1 MNAFRPL
8 ALAGLL
14 AALTTLPPAAF
25 ALAAGDRAPEIAAT
39 ANGAPLRMSALRGQ
53 VVLVDF
59 WASWCGPCKQSFPWL
74 NAMHAKYASQ
84 GLRIVGINVDTK
96 REDAER
102 FLAQVPAKF
111 QLAYDPRGE
120 TPAAWQVKAMPS
132 SVLVGPDGRV
142 LYVHAGFREE
152 EAAALEARIAAALAE
167 RK

>member
-1 MNAFRPL
+1 MKLLPLRSTAVL
-8 ALAGLL
+8 ALA
-14 AALTTLPPAAF
+14 AALALPAF
-25 ALAAGDRAPEIAAT
+25 ALAPGDRAPEIAAT
-39 ANGAPLRMSALRGQ
+39 ANGAPLRIGALRGQ

-74 NAMHAKYASQ
+74 NAMHAKYGAQ

-96 REDAER
+96 REDADR
-102 FLAQVPAKF
+102 FLAQVPARF
-111 QLAYDPRGE
+111 QLAFDPRGE

-132 SVLVGPDGRV
+132 SVLVGADGRV
-142 LYVHAGFREE
+142 LHVHAGFRDD